1 MKESEMR
8 ETVEKSKAIK
18 AYKEVKQPYKL
29 LCTSYY
35 KLNIHRY
42 ILWVPGLSLEMV
54 DSASGCMKK

>member
-1 MKESEMR
+1 MCTTVVFIQKYFFMKESEMR

-42 ILWVPGLSLEMV
+42 IL
-54 DSASGCMKK
+54 